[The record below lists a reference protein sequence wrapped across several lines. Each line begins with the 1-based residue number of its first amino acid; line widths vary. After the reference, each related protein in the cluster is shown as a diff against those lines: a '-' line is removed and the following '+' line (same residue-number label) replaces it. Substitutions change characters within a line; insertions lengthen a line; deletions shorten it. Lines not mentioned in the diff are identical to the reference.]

1 MLADVAMRGRR
12 THSYRK
18 RSIVSDDL
26 ALVRRCLAGDEAG
39 VRDFL
44 ARFQGLVLS
53 VCWRMLGHQEDA
65 EDVAQEV
72 FARAF
77 RHLESWDGQRPL
89 KPWLAAIAVNR
100 CRTALEKRSKQP
112 SLNEVVI
119 QSASERRD
127 HSQQQR
133 DEIDLGEELQLA
145 LDQLRDEYRQVF
157 VLFYQ
162 QELSYEEIGEIL
174 GCPQGTV
181 KTWLHRARGQLATL
195 LRERGVFEET
205 QP

>member
-1 MLADVAMRGRR
+1 M
-12 THSYRK
+12 
-18 RSIVSDDL
+18 SDDL

-44 ARFQGLVLS
+44 SRFQGLVLS

-112 SLNEVVI
+112 SLNDVVI